1 MLPMLR
7 VLAVAALASAMV
19 PRTMERVVQ
28 TAKKE
33 AAAGTLD
40 GTVKMKL
47 KRSAGAEAPKVAARV
62 AEAMGCAPP
71 RRVFRPA
78 GKHELKHVRAGLDLH
93 YSTDCAAAKEAGAPG
108 TSAKP
113 KAGRRAVWAL
123 ESLART
129 DRALLDAVETL
140 AAGLAIQRTGYDMDD
155 PLRSAQTHYDAIN
168 LDEAWEMGAG
178 DPSIVVAVVDTGMD
192 MDHPDLQKNVWVNDG
207 EICGNG
213 VDDDKN
219 GYVDDCYGYN
229 FADDKGNG
237 DLFGDGSHGTHC
249 AGTIAADNDNDLYV
263 SGVAGGKN
271 GNAGASL
278 MTLVAF
284 GQVSY
289 GGFAEGIVY
298 AADNGA
304 KIVSN
309 SWGYT
314 APDQYAEDELA
325 AIDYAD
331 DLGVAVV
338 FAAGNAGTDENWYP
352 AYYDRAIAVAAVDD
366 DGVAAYFTCFGDW
379 IDVSAPGVGVLST
392 VAMSEGA
399 TDYYDGTSMA
409 CPHVAGLLALG
420 WAIDPSRSKDDVLD
434 CLYGTATDL
443 DDVNGAYA
451 GKLGAGLIAAG
462 DFAACMKNGAP
473 SAAPTLSLPPTRYPT
488 TASPTA
494 TFSPTDYGCG
504 RCDLVLTLVLVTDQY
519 PEETGWSLSW
529 DNPGGCRGDATAR
542 KSAGAY
548 GAQYTKYTETVEGL
562 CAGFEYT
569 FTIADTYGDGILEG
583 GSYVVTVG
591 GADVAAG
598 ATFQYSEST
607 VFVAQYGGTPAPSAT
622 PAPTYERTPAP
633 TTKPVTPL
641 PTSDMGDCVVDY
653 PDYVG
658 DGYCDAYGGGYNT
671 EACGWDGGDCCF
683 CTCDDGGSSYAC
695 GPYDCRDPDEAE
707 PSCEVDDGAYA
718 YGGYG
723 NYGYGSPYGNY
734 GNYGYGAY
742 GYDYDY
748 WWYGE
753 DDYGGDDMAP
763 TPSSGYV
770 AGLAA
775 WGQTAEAVVVSWESD
790 VWQESAY
797 SFKVGVAREG
807 GDMSWSYPA
816 CQASG
821 QGAFFHVLTAAD
833 GLECGE
839 SYEILVMQGDAQTE
853 TIVARTLAC
862 DGSDDDAAC
871 VCDCGSDYEEDDC
884 ADSTSWYYKKSKD
897 TCSDYVTKKSKNCK
911 KKDEFKVKAEDASA
925 AASLRA
931 RACPLTCGVCSSSD
945 CEDSTSWYY
954 KKSKDTC
961 ADYVTKKSK
970 NCKKYGVD
978 DVLAEDACPVTCG
991 AC

>member
-1 MLPMLR
+1 MLR

-47 KRSAGAEAPKVAARV
+47 KRSAAQAPRSRRV

-78 GKHELKHVRAGLDLH
+78 GKHELKH
-93 YSTDCAAAKEAGAPG
+93 
-108 TSAKP
+108 
-113 KAGRRAVWAL
+113 
-123 ESLART
+123 SLART

-219 GYVDDCYGYN
+219 GYVDDCCYN

-443 DDVNGAYA
+443 DERQRRLRGQARRGPDRGRRLRGLHEERRAVGGADA
-451 GKLGAGLIAAG
+451 VAAADQVPDDGVADRDLLADGLRLRPLRPRAHARARHG
-462 DFAACMKNGAP
+462 P
-473 SAAPTLSLPPTRYPT
+473 VP
-488 TASPTA
+488 
-494 TFSPTDYGCG
+494 
-504 RCDLVLTLVLVTDQY
+504 
-519 PEETGWSLSW
+519 
-529 DNPGGCRGDATAR
+529 RGDGLEPELGQPR
-542 KSAGAY
+542 RLPRRRDGAKVR
-548 GAQYTKYTETVEGL
+548 GRVRRSTKYTETVEGL
-562 CAGFEYT
+562 CADFEYT

-607 VFVAQYGGTPAPSAT
+607 
-622 PAPTYERTPAP
+622 
-633 TTKPVTPL
+633 
-641 PTSDMGDCVVDY
+641 
-653 PDYVG
+653 
-658 DGYCDAYGGGYNT
+658 
-671 EACGWDGGDCCF
+671 
-683 CTCDDGGSSYAC
+683 
-695 GPYDCRDPDEAE
+695 
-707 PSCEVDDGAYA
+707 
-718 YGGYG
+718 
-723 NYGYGSPYGNY
+723 
-734 GNYGYGAY
+734 
-742 GYDYDY
+742 
-748 WWYGE
+748 
-753 DDYGGDDMAP
+753 
-763 TPSSGYV
+763 
-770 AGLAA
+770 
-775 WGQTAEAVVVSWESD
+775 TAEAVVVSWESD

-931 RACPLTCGVCSSSD
+931 RAFPSRDARPRRCPLTCGVCSSSD

-970 NCKKYGVD
+970 NCRRGRVETRRSRARRRDRFAGKKYGVD

>member
-1 MLPMLR
+1 MLR

-129 DRALLDAVETL
+129 DRALLDA
-140 AAGLAIQRTGYDMDD
+140 
-155 PLRSAQTHYDAIN
+155 THYDAIN

-399 TDYYDGTSMA
+399 TDYYDGT
-409 CPHVAGLLALG
+409 
-420 WAIDPSRSKDDVLD
+420 KDDVLD

-607 VFVAQYGGTPAPSAT
+607 
-622 PAPTYERTPAP
+622 
-633 TTKPVTPL
+633 
-641 PTSDMGDCVVDY
+641 
-653 PDYVG
+653 
-658 DGYCDAYGGGYNT
+658 
-671 EACGWDGGDCCF
+671 
-683 CTCDDGGSSYAC
+683 
-695 GPYDCRDPDEAE
+695 
-707 PSCEVDDGAYA
+707 
-718 YGGYG
+718 
-723 NYGYGSPYGNY
+723 
-734 GNYGYGAY
+734 
-742 GYDYDY
+742 
-748 WWYGE
+748 
-753 DDYGGDDMAP
+753 
-763 TPSSGYV
+763 
-770 AGLAA
+770 
-775 WGQTAEAVVVSWESD
+775 
-790 VWQESAY
+790 ESAY

-931 RACPLTCGVCSSSD
+931 RAFPSRDARPRRCPLTCGVCSSSD

-954 KKSKDTC
+954 KKSK
-961 ADYVTKKSK
+961 
-970 NCKKYGVD
+970 KYGVD

>member
-1 MLPMLR
+1 MLR

-78 GKHELKHVRAGLDLH
+78 GKHELKH
-93 YSTDCAAAKEAGAPG
+93 
-108 TSAKP
+108 
-113 KAGRRAVWAL
+113 
-123 ESLART
+123 
-129 DRALLDAVETL
+129 
-140 AAGLAIQRTGYDMDD
+140 
-155 PLRSAQTHYDAIN
+155 
-168 LDEAWEMGAG
+168 
-178 DPSIVVAVVDTGMD
+178 
-192 MDHPDLQKNVWVNDG
+192 NVWVNDG

-213 VDDDKN
+213 VGGDKN

-249 AGTIAADNDNDLYV
+249 AGTIAADNDNDLY
-263 SGVAGGKN
+263 
-271 GNAGASL
+271 
-278 MTLVAF
+278 
-284 GQVSY
+284 VSY

-379 IDVSAPGVGVLST
+379 ID
-392 VAMSEGA
+392 
-399 TDYYDGTSMA
+399 
-409 CPHVAGLLALG
+409 
-420 WAIDPSRSKDDVLD
+420 
-434 CLYGTATDL
+434 
-443 DDVNGAYA
+443 
-451 GKLGAGLIAAG
+451 
-462 DFAACMKNGAP
+462 
-473 SAAPTLSLPPTRYPT
+473 
-488 TASPTA
+488 
-494 TFSPTDYGCG
+494 
-504 RCDLVLTLVLVTDQY
+504 Y

-607 VFVAQYGGTPAPSAT
+607 
-622 PAPTYERTPAP
+622 
-633 TTKPVTPL
+633 
-641 PTSDMGDCVVDY
+641 
-653 PDYVG
+653 
-658 DGYCDAYGGGYNT
+658 
-671 EACGWDGGDCCF
+671 
-683 CTCDDGGSSYAC
+683 
-695 GPYDCRDPDEAE
+695 
-707 PSCEVDDGAYA
+707 
-718 YGGYG
+718 
-723 NYGYGSPYGNY
+723 
-734 GNYGYGAY
+734 
-742 GYDYDY
+742 
-748 WWYGE
+748 
-753 DDYGGDDMAP
+753 
-763 TPSSGYV
+763 
-770 AGLAA
+770 
-775 WGQTAEAVVVSWESD
+775 
-790 VWQESAY
+790 
-797 SFKVGVAREG
+797 
-807 GDMSWSYPA
+807 
-816 CQASG
+816 ASG

-853 TIVARTLAC
+853 TIVA
-862 DGSDDDAAC
+862 AAR
-871 VCDCGSDYEEDDC
+871 
-884 ADSTSWYYKKSKD
+884 KD

-931 RACPLTCGVCSSSD
+931 RVSLARRPTSQVPADLRRVLLVGLRGLGV
-945 CEDSTSWYY
+945 
-954 KKSKDTC
+954 
-961 ADYVTKKSK
+961 V
-970 NCKKYGVD
+970 
-978 DVLAEDACPVTCG
+978 VLQEES
-991 AC
+991 